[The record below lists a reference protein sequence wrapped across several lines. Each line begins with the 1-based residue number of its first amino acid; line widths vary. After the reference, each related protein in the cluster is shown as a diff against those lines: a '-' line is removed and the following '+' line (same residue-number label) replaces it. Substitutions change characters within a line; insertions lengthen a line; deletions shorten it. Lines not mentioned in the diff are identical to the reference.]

1 MAKQSGF
8 WARLGRVLLFLIV
21 GWFILSIAAVLLF
34 RWVDPPISA
43 FIIEDRL
50 SARMEADA
58 SYRYRHTWLPWSQI
72 SPYAK
77 LAVICSEDQ
86 KFPEHHGFDLQSID
100 DAVRKHERG
109 GRLRG
114 ASTISQQTAKN
125 LFLWS
130 GPSWIRKGFEVY
142 FTLLIEALWSK
153 QRILEVYLNIA
164 EFGKG
169 IFGVGAAGM
178 TLFHKPAARLTAYE
192 SALLAAALPS
202 PRRLHPE
209 APSRYLQQRA
219 AWILEQMQRLG
230 GASYLHELQSQ

>member
-1 MAKQSGF
+1 MAKHSGF
-8 WARLGRVLLFLIV
+8 WVRLRRAFLFLIV
-21 GWFILSIAAVLLF
+21 GWLIVSIAVVLLF
-34 RWVDPPISA
+34 RWVDPPSSA
-43 FIIEDRL
+43 FMIEDRMT
-50 SARMEADA
+50 ARFDGES
-58 SYRYRHTWLPWSQI
+58 SYKFRHAWLPWSQI
-72 SPYAK
+72 SPHAK

-153 QRILEVYLNIA
+153 ERILEIYLNIA
-164 EFGKG
+164 EFGRGLFG
-169 IFGVGAAGM
+169 IGAAST

-219 AWILEQMQRLG
+219 GWIVEQMQRLG
-230 GASYLHELQSQ
+230 GASYLDQL